1 MHNGLLRFTG
11 EKMSKSVGNI
21 ATIREVLDRWGRE
34 TTLLFFMTA
43 HWRKPVDFS
52 DETMNAAATQV
63 ESLRNALRG
72 DVRANGDWAALVAVL
87 EDDFNT
93 PAALALA
100 HDWAKAG
107 ALLELLRLLQVFGL
121 GSLAEQQE
129 APPKVVRLAESRQE
143 ARAGRDYT
151 TADRLR
157 EEILAH
163 GWEVRDVGDGF
174 ELVPTA

>member
-1 MHNGLLRFTG
+1 
-11 EKMSKSVGNI
+11 
-21 ATIREVLDRWGRE
+21 
-34 TTLLFFMTA
+34 
-43 HWRKPVDFS
+43 
-52 DETMNAAATQV
+52 
-63 ESLRNALRG
+63 
-72 DVRANGDWAALVAVL
+72 VAVL